1 MKQRI
6 TTLVASGLLALALL
20 GAAAAG
26 PLEDGVAAYQRD
38 DFATAMRIWRP
49 LADQGDAVAQNNLG
63 VMYANGQGVPQDY
76 AQALIW
82 TRKAANQGDA
92 VAQNDLGVMYRDG
105 QGVVLDY
112 AQAMIWFRKAA
123 DQGDAVA
130 QNNLGGIYYEGQGVL
145 QDFVRADMWFNLA
158 VSRAEDAETREQA
171 AKNREILAAKMTS
184 AQIAE
189 AQRLA
194 SEWSPKLRPHPHP
207 TRRRGSPPSASH
219 SPARAAA
226 MLRPFNAAVIW
237 RSDFAPV
244 A

>member
-1 MKQRI
+1 VKQRI
-6 TTLVASGLLALALL
+6 TTLVASGLLALALF
-20 GAAAAG
+20 GAATAG

-92 VAQNDLGVMYRDG
+92 VAQNNLGVMYRDG
-105 QGVVLDY
+105 EGVALDY

-130 QNNLGGIYYEGQGVL
+130 QNNLGGIYY
-145 QDFVRADMWFNLA
+145 VRAYCRTSSGPICGSTWQSPA
-158 VSRAEDAETREQA
+158 Q
-171 AKNREILAAKMTS
+171 KMPK
-184 AQIAE
+184 
-189 AQRLA
+189 LA
-194 SEWSPKLRPHPHP
+194 SKRPRTARYWLLR
-207 TRRRGSPPSASH
+207 
-219 SPARAAA
+219 
-226 MLRPFNAAVIW
+226 
-237 RSDFAPV
+237 
-244 A
+244 